1 MARGAGVVGARRYC
15 EGVGKSA
22 AGVLYTDEKD
32 LLMGFLAA
40 SESLLD
46 TAKRGARYVGNK
58 FQCADDDWAPV
69 LLVRTG
75 SGQVLPGLLSGPA
88 GHEAMAEGVRRLL
101 IGYGAVEAA
110 LVMSA
115 WVVRASD
122 GVDLAEVT
130 SVAEHPARREC
141 LVIDHADQSRAR
153 REMADIQRFD
163 SRPPTLG
170 SFSGTEGFALRSLM
184 IDALRQ
190 GVTAQPT
197 QN

>member
-1 MARGAGVVGARRYC
+1 
-15 EGVGKSA
+15 
-22 AGVLYTDEKD
+22 
-32 LLMGFLAA
+32 MGFLAA

-69 LLVRTG
+69 LLVRNG
-75 SGQVLPGLLSGPA
+75 SGDVLPGLLSGPA
-88 GHEAMAEGVRRLL
+88 DHEAMAEGVRRLL
-101 IGYGAVEAA
+101 ISSGAVEAA

-122 GVDLAEVT
+122 GVELDEVT
-130 SVAEHPARREC
+130 CVADHPARREC

-163 SRPPTLG
+163 SRPPRLG
-170 SFSGTEGFALRSLM
+170 RFTGTEGFAVRSLM

-190 GVTAQPT
+190 GITVPPP